1 MSPFLTG
8 PLTFLMSDLFS
19 LTRVHFTWVM
29 VPLDPRL
36 HNNLTSSSED
46 LVNVGDVC
54 RFLFSFH
61 LINYSKNL

>member
-29 VPLDPRL
+29 VPLDPSCQDR
-36 HNNLTSSSED
+36 LTSSCED
-46 LVNVGDVC
+46 LVDVGNVC
-54 RFLFSFH
+54 HFLFSFH
-61 LINYSKNL
+61 QINYSKNL